1 MPLSEGE
8 LLALTVSEWRHYEEA
23 AVRKEAKRYAWEC
36 ALHRLKKKNG
46 DSYTS
51 SDFLPRPKRKLTPAQ
66 IMAGFRKAFPKPATS
81 CSK

>member
-36 ALHRLKKKNG
+36 TLHGLRKSNRQP
-46 DSYTS
+46 YTS
-51 SDFLPRPKRKLTPAQ
+51 ADFLPRPKRKLTPAQ